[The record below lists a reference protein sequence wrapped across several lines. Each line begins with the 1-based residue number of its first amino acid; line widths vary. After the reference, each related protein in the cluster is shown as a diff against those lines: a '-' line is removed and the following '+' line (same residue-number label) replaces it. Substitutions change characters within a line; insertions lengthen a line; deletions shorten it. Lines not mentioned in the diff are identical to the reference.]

1 MSADKYKVTFMENDK
16 NSIFALNMENNKG
29 EQSSGEIYYF
39 NKNEQKRKKIENL
52 SGFNSE
58 KKNFHI
64 IVYDGRDLEY
74 YKPLKDKTINDANLL
89 NKLNEYDKCVII
101 NITDN
106 GYKNTYIFLR
116 EQSKISTDGK
126 FEKMKIENEETF
138 KKGNLIDIVRALFN
152 LIEDYHINI
161 DGVKKKEPARQE
173 EDQAAAAATATA
185 GEEAAATAT
194 AGEEAAA
201 AKKNEEAAEEVTK
214 RTVKQDEEEVQNMR
228 PTDIKDE
235 LVKRGIPYVEQAAA
249 TATAEEEAAAAK
261 KNEEAAEEVTK
272 RTVKQD
278 EDEVQNM
285 RPTDIK
291 DELVKRGIP
300 YEGLIEKSD
309 FEEEL
314 VIARKREREGHGT
327 FAKGA
332 RVVLHGMTQEAYNG
346 LVGTVT
352 SDLGG
357 ERLGVKVDKHG
368 TVISVKPVNMQLT
381 RLSNISGGK
390 RKYKAN
396 VNQKSLK
403 KMSTIIKKLLKINLN
418 IKPVAKPTA
427 KPKAKPTAKPK
438 AKPTAKPAAKPTAKP
453 KAKPTAKP
461 AAKPTA
467 KPAAKPVAK
476 PKAKPAAKPK
486 AKPTAKPKAKP
497 VAKPKA
503 KPTAKPKAKPAAKPK
518 AKPTAKPKAKPTAKP
533 KAKK

>member
-185 GEEAAATAT
+185 G
-194 AGEEAAA
+194 
-201 AKKNEEAAEEVTK
+201 
-214 RTVKQDEEEVQNMR
+214 
-228 PTDIKDE
+228 
-235 LVKRGIPYVEQAAA
+235 
-249 TATAEEEAAAAK
+249 EEAAAAK

-518 AKPTAKPKAKPTAKP
+518 AKPTAKPKAKPATKP

>member
-1 MSADKYKVTFMENDK
+1 MSADKYKVTFMENDKNK

-39 NKNEQKRKKIENL
+39 NKNEQEKKKIENL

-58 KKNFHI
+58 EKNFHI

-161 DGVKKKEPARQE
+161 DGVKKKGPARQE
-173 EDQAAAAATATA
+173 EDHAAAAATATTV
-185 GEEAAATAT
+185 EQ
-194 AGEEAAA
+194 AAA

-214 RTVKQDEEEVQNMR
+214 RTVNQDEE
-228 PTDIKDE
+228 
-235 LVKRGIPYVEQAAA
+235 
-249 TATAEEEAAAAK
+249 
-261 KNEEAAEEVTK
+261 
-272 RTVKQD
+272 
-278 EDEVQNM
+278 EVQNM

-309 FEEEL
+309 FEAEL

-327 FAKGA
+327 FARGA
-332 RVVLHGMTQEAYNG
+332 RVVLHGMTQEDYNG

-357 ERLGVKVDKHG
+357 ERLGVKVDKFG
-368 TVISVKPVNMQLT
+368 TVIGVKPVNMQLT
-381 RLSNISGGK
+381 RLSKTSGGK

-438 AKPTAKPAAKPTAKP
+438 AKPAAKPAAKPTAKP

-467 KPAAKPVAK
+467 KPKAKPV
-476 PKAKPAAKPK
+476 AKPK

-503 KPTAKPKAKPAAKPK
+503 KPDAKPAAKPK
-518 AKPTAKPKAKPTAKP
+518 AKPSAKP

>member
-1 MSADKYKVTFMENDK
+1 MSADKYKVTFMENDKNK

-39 NKNEQKRKKIENL
+39 NKNEQEKKKIENL

-58 KKNFHI
+58 EKNFHI

-161 DGVKKKEPARQE
+161 DGVKKKGPARQE
-173 EDQAAAAATATA
+173 EDHAAAAATATTV
-185 GEEAAATAT
+185 EQ
-194 AGEEAAA
+194 AAA

-214 RTVKQDEEEVQNMR
+214 RTVNQDEEEVQNMR

-261 KNEEAAEEVTK
+261 KNEEAAGEVTK

-291 DELVKRGIP
+291 NELVKRGIP

-309 FEEEL
+309 FEAEL

-327 FAKGA
+327 FARGA
-332 RVVLHGMTQEAYNG
+332 RVVLHGMTQEDYNG

-357 ERLGVKVDKHG
+357 ERLGVKVDKFG
-368 TVISVKPVNMQLT
+368 TVIGVKPVNMQLT
-381 RLSNISGGK
+381 RLSKTSGGK

-438 AKPTAKPAAKPTAKP
+438 AKPAAKPAAKPTAKPKAKPTAKPAAKPTAKP

-467 KPAAKPVAK
+467 KPKAKPV
-476 PKAKPAAKPK
+476 AKPK

-503 KPTAKPKAKPAAKPK
+503 KPDAKPAAKPK
-518 AKPTAKPKAKPTAKP
+518 AKPSAKP

>member
-173 EDQAAAAATATA
+173 EDQAA
-185 GEEAAATAT
+185 AAATAT

-453 KAKPTAKP
+453 
-461 AAKPTA
+461 
-467 KPAAKPVAK
+467 AAKPVAK